1 MKNKMQLYNHQKRLL
16 EKNPKRILLSWSCG
30 LGKSLASIE
39 LILKHTKNFLVITPK
54 GLKKKWER
62 DLQEHPV
69 AKEHKWKVIT
79 KEEFRRDYEKIGHW
93 GGVIID
99 ESHNF
104 ASMKSQLS
112 KRLINWLKKNQ
123 ISVRILCTATPYLS
137 SPLNILRLAQ
147 ILGYDWNYIEFINR
161 FFFYVPM
168 GARQIPMVKK
178 GIEPE
183 IARLVQKIGDVV
195 KLEDCAD
202 VPEQIH
208 EVEYFALNSVQKK
221 MIAKIEAEETNP
233 LVKFGKIHQIEQ
245 GTLKGGE
252 TYHDVMTD
260 IDKNERIFQLAE
272 ENKKIAVFCRYN
284 LQIDYLK
291 KKLEEADKTVFV
303 LRGDTPDRDKVVQ
316 DVESSN
322 ECVVLINS
330 ACSEGYELPSIG
342 VIIYAS
348 NSFSYK
354 DLTQSQGRFLRINNL
369 KHNTFIYLLTEK
381 GMDEDVYNSLMKKMD
396 FDLHI
401 YSKNK

>member
-1 MKNKMQLYNHQKRLL
+1 M
-16 EKNPKRILLSWSCG
+16 
-30 LGKSLASIE
+30 
-39 LILKHTKNFLVITPK
+39 
-54 GLKKKWER
+54 
-62 DLQEHPV
+62 QEHPV
-69 AKEHKWKVIT
+69 AKNHAWKVIT
-79 KEEFRRDYEKIGHW
+79 KEEFRRDYEKLGHW

-99 ESHNF
+99 ESHAF
-104 ASMKSQLS
+104 SGMKSQLS
-112 KRLINWLKKNQ
+112 KRMIKWLTTNS
-123 ISVRILCTATPYLS
+123 IDIRILCTATPYLS
-137 SPLNILRLAQ
+137 SPLNIYRLAQ
-147 ILGYDWNYIEFINR
+147 ILGYKWNYMEFINR

-195 KLEDCAD
+195 KLEDCVD

-208 EVEYFALNSVQKK
+208 TVEYFALNQTQKR

-252 TYHDVMTD
+252 IYHDVMID
-260 IDKNERIFQLAE
+260 IDKNERIYQLVE
-272 ENKKIAVFCRYN
+272 ENKKVAIFCRYN
-284 LQIDYLK
+284 LQIDFLK
-291 KKLEEADKTVFV
+291 KKLEEKEKTVFV

-316 DVESSN
+316 DVENS
-322 ECVVLINS
+322 EDCVVLINS
-330 ACSEGYELPSIG
+330 ACSEGYELPSVG

-348 NSFSYK
+348 NSFSFK
-354 DLTQSQGRFLRINNL
+354 DLTQSQGRFLRINAL
-369 KHNTFIYLLTEK
+369 KRNVFFYLLTEK
-381 GMDEDVYNSLMKKMD
+381 GMDEDVYKSLMKKQD